1 MAKAKIFST
10 PTCHYCRLAKEW
22 MQENNVEFEEVDV
35 KADLEARKF
44 MVEKSNQMGVPVT
57 ITAEGQVL
65 VGFNG
70 FQFKEAFGIE

>member
-22 MQENNVEFEEVDV
+22 MNENNVEFEEVDV

-44 MVEKSNQMGVPVT
+44 MIEKSNQMGVPVT
-57 ITAEGQVL
+57 ITAEGHVL